1 MNEVFSP
8 ELWAEELYIHLQH
21 IKTERRSIWVQDS
34 DEVNMEINYDLLEN
48 SYFEII
54 KLKYGDAMKWI
65 KLMTGRMQGEIWWCN
80 EWIKLM
86 TGRMLGELQQRE
98 CSVLL
103 LSVSHCRFNLLGILN
118 TSSQVQIRNSIAI
131 KLPQIKIRNKDC
143 DDKTNY

>member
-65 KLMTGRMQGEIWWCN
+65 KLMTGRM
-80 EWIKLM
+80 
-86 TGRMLGELQQRE
+86 LGELQQRDVQRASFE
-98 CSVLL
+98 CVP
-103 LSVSHCRFNLLGILN
+103 
-118 TSSQVQIRNSIAI
+118 
-131 KLPQIKIRNKDC
+131 LPF
-143 DDKTNY
+143 